1 MADQHCVILN
11 WNVRG
16 LNNIARRKVVRDL
29 VSDTRPTIVCLQ
41 ESKLA
46 SVTSQIIG
54 ETLGQDFEDEFAFL
68 PAQGTRGV
76 ILAVQIDHYKILQSE
91 FRENTVTTKIQS
103 TRSMC
108 E

>member
-16 LNNIARRKVVRDL
+16 INNSARRKVVRDL

-46 SVTSQIIG
+46 SVTVQIIE
-54 ETLGQDFEDEFAFL
+54 ETLG
-68 PAQGTRGV
+68 
-76 ILAVQIDHYKILQSE
+76 
-91 FRENTVTTKIQS
+91 
-103 TRSMC
+103 
-108 E
+108 